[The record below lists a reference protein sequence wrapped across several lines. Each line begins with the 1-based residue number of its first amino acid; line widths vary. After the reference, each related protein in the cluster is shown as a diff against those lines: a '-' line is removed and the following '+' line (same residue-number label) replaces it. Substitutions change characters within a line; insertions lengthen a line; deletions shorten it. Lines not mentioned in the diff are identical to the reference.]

1 MVPPLLPKLQERC
14 SLCCHRK
21 NLIDHSLKGAN
32 CPCLRNQLHALLLL
46 LTSLCFHTAE
56 KHFLVLLSDC
66 TSASSLIGF
75 CVHIQQGTNVL
86 RAGEKQQHLFSIQSL
101 RAAPQELF
109 FPFEEQ
115 LRARNEHA
123 QVTRMKSSPDCIY
136 ETIFKYSMSRS
147 STEISGGAKVLMWS
161 CV

>member
-1 MVPPLLPKLQERC
+1 MAGPQTLLRLLRQIFFSLLHPEQAFSSWPPSSEGWVVPPLLPKLQERC

-32 CPCLRNQLHALLLL
+32 CPCLRNQLPALLLL

-109 FPFEEQ
+109 FP
-115 LRARNEHA
+115 L
-123 QVTRMKSSPDCIY
+123 
-136 ETIFKYSMSRS
+136 RS
-147 STEISGGAKVLMWS
+147 S
-161 CV
+161 